1 MQTMIRRSIIIAGR
15 QTSVS
20 LEDLF
25 WNRLRDIAGIKKST
39 LSELVDDIDMRRLG
53 GNLASAI
60 RQFVLAH
67 YQGHT
72 ADGSMAFSSAD
83 IHR

>member
-1 MQTMIRRSIIIAGR
+1 MQTMIRRSIIIAGH

-20 LEDLF
+20 LEDSF
-25 WNRLRDIAGIKKST
+25 WNRLKDIAGSQEVT
-39 LSELVDDIDMRRLG
+39 LSELVDDIDMRRLS

-67 YQGHT
+67 YQGHK
-72 ADGSMAFSSAD
+72 ADGSMASSAD

>member
-1 MQTMIRRSIIIAGR
+1 MHTTIRRSIIIAGR

-20 LEDLF
+20 LEDSF
-25 WNRLRDIAGIKKST
+25 WNRLRDIAGSQEVT
-39 LSELVDDIDMRRLG
+39 LSELVDDIDVRRLR
-53 GNLASAI
+53 GNLASAL

-67 YQGHT
+67 YQGRT
-72 ADGSMAFSSAD
+72 ADGSMASRAD

>member
-1 MQTMIRRSIIIAGR
+1 MQTMTRRSIIVAGR

-20 LEDLF
+20 LENSF
-25 WNRLRDIAGIKKST
+25 WNRLKDIAVSQEVT
-39 LSELVDDIDMRRLG
+39 LSELLDDIEIRRPS
-53 GNLASAI
+53 GNVASAI

-72 ADGSMAFSSAD
+72 ADGSMASRAE
-83 IHR
+83 IHS